1 MVAGNQFSHIL
12 WQAREQLFE
21 RGMLDF
27 SSLRRSAPDEGN
39 AIILRIC
46 QQLNLLKYM
55 SAKRLKS
62 QKERRKAPILVCH
75 KRNRTQ
81 LNESKEQQPLFTT
94 FLEVS
99 NLASNHIPGDYRGQN
114 SNIRYTS
121 SLFVLL
127 LRLKF
132 CTFTLKG

>member
-1 MVAGNQFSHIL
+1 
-12 WQAREQLFE
+12 
-21 RGMLDF
+21 
-27 SSLRRSAPDEGN
+27 
-39 AIILRIC
+39 
-46 QQLNLLKYM
+46 M

-75 KRNRTQ
+75 KRNRRKS
-81 LNESKEQQPLFTT
+81 NESQQHQPLFTT

-99 NLASNHIPGDYRGQN
+99 NLASNQIPGDYRGQN